1 MFYYFS
7 MMTTISFNSVPASDP
22 FSIPGSNKD
31 RIKTVLESIENYG
44 VDKKFLFSVED
55 LHDAQHIPRV
65 VRCLEQIEKLVCY
78 FRKGLM
84 QKKVSKL
91 GRKSYLAK
99 SCLNWPK
106 LEFFF

>member
-78 FRKGLM
+78 
-84 QKKVSKL
+84 STL
-91 GRKSYLAK
+91 GGH
-99 SCLNWPK
+99 P
-106 LEFFF
+106 